1 MDAAAAAGTALW
13 LGLGAA
19 FWLGAALW
27 PGLGA
32 AFWLGAALW
41 PGLGAGSAADL
52 SSLLISCHAC
62 AVFCA
67 GRGCCAPLLRAG

>member
-19 FWLGAALW
+19 FWLG
-27 PGLGA
+27 LGA
-32 AFWLGAALW
+32 EFWLGAALW

-52 SSLLISCHAC
+52 SSLLISCHA
-62 AVFCA
+62 
-67 GRGCCAPLLRAG
+67 